1 MDHNRKH
8 INRKYILLVWYK
20 DPIRRV
26 IQCQS
31 LCTTCAALQIY
42 RSRPGVGYGFGQK
55 IIFIFIWLCIFNI
68 QLLSKY
74 TILPIS
80 YNSLNSKP
88 IPCLTLPAINQ
99 LESHLR
105 DTDPIVTYLIH
116 NLIEYSSCVQC
127 FIFSLNLISNI

>member
-55 IIFIFIWLCIFNI
+55 IIFIFIFIWLCIFNI

-74 TILPIS
+74 PILPIS

-88 IPCLTLPAINQ
+88 IPCLTLPLSINWNHIWETQTQ
-99 LESHLR
+99 LS
-105 DTDPIVTYLIH
+105 PI
-116 NLIEYSSCVQC
+116 SST
-127 FIFSLNLISNI
+127 IWLNIVLVFNVLSFLLT